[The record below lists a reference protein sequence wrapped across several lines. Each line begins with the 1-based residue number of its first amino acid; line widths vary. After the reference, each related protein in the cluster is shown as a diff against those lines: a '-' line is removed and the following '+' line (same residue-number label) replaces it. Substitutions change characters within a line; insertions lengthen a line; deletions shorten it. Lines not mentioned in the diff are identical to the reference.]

1 MNNWKL
7 VNMTIHWLIFLNMK
21 MKAVK
26 YETFNQACWI
36 AGLVHPRVY
45 APYPSSIRA
54 FRAFTLINRCPVLL
68 QLKSKIYFVRALQLT
83 IQLWSLSSLLFYHI
97 KLCYILFFFHFKPF
111 IRQLFIQ
118 LFCNNIFTFSVL
130 FFFFETNLTNI
141 QYSYI

>member
-1 MNNWKL
+1 MRLLTKL
-7 VNMTIHWLIFLNMK
+7 AELRALCTLASTRLTHHWYVTYK
-21 MKAVK
+21 
-26 YETFNQACWI
+26 
-36 AGLVHPRVY
+36 
-45 APYPSSIRA
+45 PYPSSIRA
-54 FRAFTLINRCPVLL
+54 FCAFTLINRCPVLL

-111 IRQLFIQ
+111 IRPLFIQ